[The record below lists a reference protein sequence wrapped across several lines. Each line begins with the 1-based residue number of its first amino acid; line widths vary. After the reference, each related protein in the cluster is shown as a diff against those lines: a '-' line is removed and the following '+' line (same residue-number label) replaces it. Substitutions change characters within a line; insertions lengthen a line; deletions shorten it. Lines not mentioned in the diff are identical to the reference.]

1 MKIYLLQVVF
11 ACCCLLPLAAIAQND
26 RIAQLETEVI
36 AASGVTRIEK
46 LITLVDA
53 CITEGRYD
61 KAAEWAEEAED
72 FSKRLRRP
80 DLRAVAL
87 NREGKAMVLGG
98 KRKAAARF
106 RQSNELLRENGGGHN
121 KILALDNLEYLRQL
135 AIKSGDKDDIVKV
148 EEQIAWLKGLH
159 VVAPALPSVGTNL
172 TPPPPT
178 AATSLTKQEL
188 KQELSAMQSEI
199 KAANQSFQQ
208 EQMKL
213 LRESKVLQA
222 ELAQKEAAL
231 DSMSETQMKTAM
243 VMLQQRYLLDSLGYR
258 SNLDSLAIAN
268 WNLALRESETNRKM
282 YLVGMVVLFLLAGGA
297 IYSYLRARQ
306 HTKTLEEK
314 NKIIREEQLRSENLL
329 LNILPALV
337 AEELKSKGHTDA
349 RPFEDVS
356 VLFADFIGFS
366 NIAEKL
372 TPKQLVSDLDTCFQ
386 AFDSIIVKY
395 GLEKIKTI
403 GDAYMCAGG
412 LPNGGGS
419 KAREMVNAALDMQRW
434 LNTWNA
440 EREPQGLPRYDARI
454 GIHCGPVVAGVVGSK
469 KFAFDIWGDTVN
481 IAARIEQASE
491 GGRVNISGE
500 TFEIVREYF
509 PCQYRGKIAAK
520 NKGEIDMYFV
530 KN

>member
-1 MKIYLLQVVF
+1 MKI
-11 ACCCLLPLAAIAQND
+11 CLLLLVFILSWVVPVVATAQSD
-26 RIAQLETEVI
+26 RIAQLEREVI

-53 CITEGRYD
+53 CIAEGRYD
-61 KAAEWAEEAED
+61 KAADWAEEAED

-106 RQSNELLRENGGGHN
+106 RQSNELLRDGGGHN
-121 KILALDNLEYLRQL
+121 KTLALDNLEYLRQL
-135 AIKSGDKDDIVKV
+135 ALKSGDAGDVVKV
-148 EEQIAWLKGLH
+148 EEQIAWLKGVH
-159 VVAPALPSVGTNL
+159 VAVAPALPSAGNTL
-172 TPPPPT
+172 SPPPPNT
-178 AATSLTKQEL
+178 TTPLTKQEL
-188 KQELSAMQSEI
+188 KQELTAMQSEF

-208 EQMKL
+208 EQIKL

-243 VMLQQRYLLDSLGYR
+243 VLLQQRYLLDSLGYR
-258 SNLDSLAIAN
+258 SNLDSLAIVN
-268 WNLALRESETNRKM
+268 WNLALRESETNRKL
-282 YLVGMVVLFLLAGGA
+282 YLAGMVVLFLLAGGA
-297 IYSYLRARQ
+297 LYSYFRARQ
-306 HTKTLEEK
+306 NTKLLEEK

-337 AEELKSKGHTDA
+337 AEELKSKGHTEA

-366 NIAEKL
+366 SIAEKL
-372 TPKQLVSDLDTCFQ
+372 SAKQLVSDLDTCFQ

-419 KAREMVNAALDMQRW
+419 KAREMINAALDMQRW
-434 LNTWNA
+434 LAAWNA
-440 EREPQGLPRYDARI
+440 EREPKGLPRYDARI
-454 GIHCGPVVAGVVGSK
+454 GIHCGSVVAGVVGSK

-481 IAARIEQASE
+481 IAARIEQAGE

-500 TFEIVREYF
+500 TFEVVRDYF

-530 KN
+530 GN